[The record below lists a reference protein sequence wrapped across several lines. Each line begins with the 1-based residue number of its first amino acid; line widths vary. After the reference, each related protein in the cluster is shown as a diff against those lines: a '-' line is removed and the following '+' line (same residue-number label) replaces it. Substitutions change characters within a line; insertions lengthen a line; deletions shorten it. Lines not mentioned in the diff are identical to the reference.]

1 MKRALPM
8 VRIKPKR
15 ASPAGLAPSKP
26 TTSITPTECRSLSAN
41 SSSSPTSGVP
51 SWDGSESVLTT
62 AMRRAA
68 MRRAIVESD
77 RAPSPLPVAP
87 KPKPTRR
94 PEFPPPES
102 YRWPTRTSMRPPQL
116 NVADH
121 PLDSIE
127 SEPDLRRW
135 YHGVAFFLFWHF
147 AIIAVCSYLLLR
159 VFWKPIAPLLIGT
172 WMSSILYS
180 AELAQAVFYYQ
191 NFKND
196 SGCLKALVWT
206 TFFIDTVGLLN
217 DYACVYLYTIK
228 HAGDVAYFAN
238 QNATIPVYVF
248 TTVAVALPVQIFL
261 VVRYW
266 RFTHKKIT
274 VLVLAI
280 LILVAFGGSFT
291 CGLMVAL
298 FPAFKD
304 RHKSLCLVTGA
315 PADLGIAA
323 ALLWEFLQAK
333 PGTSPK
339 MRNVINR
346 LVAVT
351 VQTGAA
357 TATIAVAA
365 LIGFPS
371 SSR

>member
-1 MKRALPM
+1 MKSDEWDPFGILFHPM
-8 VRIKPKR
+8 
-15 ASPAGLAPSKP
+15 
-26 TTSITPTECRSLSAN
+26 
-41 SSSSPTSGVP
+41 
-51 SWDGSESVLTT
+51 D
-62 AMRRAA
+62 
-68 MRRAIVESD
+68 
-77 RAPSPLPVAP
+77 
-87 KPKPTRR
+87 
-94 PEFPPPES
+94 
-102 YRWPTRTSMRPPQL
+102 
-116 NVADH
+116 
-121 PLDSIE
+121 
-127 SEPDLRRW
+127 
-135 YHGVAFFLFWHF
+135 
-147 AIIAVCSYLLLR
+147 AVTG
-159 VFWKPIAPLLIGT
+159 PLLIGT

-180 AELAQAVFYYQ
+180 AELAQAAIYYQ

-196 SGCLKALVWT
+196 KWCLKALVWT
-206 TFFIDTVGLLN
+206 TVLIDTVGLLN

-228 HAGDVAYFAN
+228 HAGDVNVAYFAD

-304 RHKSLCLVTGA
+304 RHKLAIPATLWLVTGA
-315 PADLGIAA
+315 AADLGIAA

-365 LIGFPS
+365 LIGFMLHEEGNIGVGFAWCLGRTYVLSMLSNLNIRKMARRPAPS
-371 SSR
+371 VRLPTIPRTRTSVIFGQPGSDLADTDTFTSRQYANQTAPTIDSQVDVPPEDELKVKDDKEMTCGCIEMKVLSSWSKVQEDQVDVS